1 MPEIQEVQSKYLT
14 VFPNSSDL
22 IVKIILATSLR
33 WGDEINMAK
42 RMCEYITTMVPEY
55 AKVFWKTDDEMLALF
70 ETDRDYSA
78 PNYYQ
83 KAKQP
88 SLENVVIYKSK
99 DEFYKKHP
107 DKKYICPKCWG
118 HSDDPQTCSVKPCDW
133 KSYGLFWTMG
143 SWIKILFLN
152 QPWVPS
158 PVEIFKPINFTTTI

>member
-1 MPEIQEVQSKYLT
+1 MSQTTQEELFAMPEIQEVQSKYLT

-33 WGDEINMAK
+33 WGNEINMAK

-55 AKVFWKTDDEMLALF
+55 AKVFSKTNDEMLALF

-83 KAKQP
+83 KANQP

-99 DEFYKKHP
+99 DEFYEKHP
-107 DKKYICPKCWG
+107 DKKYICPKC
-118 HSDDPQTCSVKPCDW
+118 
-133 KSYGLFWTMG
+133 
-143 SWIKILFLN
+143 
-152 QPWVPS
+152 
-158 PVEIFKPINFTTTI
+158 